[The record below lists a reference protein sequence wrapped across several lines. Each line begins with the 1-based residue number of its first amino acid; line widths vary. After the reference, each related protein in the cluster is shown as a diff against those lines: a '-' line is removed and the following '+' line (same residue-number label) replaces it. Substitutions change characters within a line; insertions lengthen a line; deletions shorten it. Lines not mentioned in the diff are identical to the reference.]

1 MVCFYLTFGIIGFL
15 AIVNTFVV
23 FCSLFVL

>member
-15 AIVNTFVV
+15 AIVTMFVV
-23 FCSLFVL
+23 FCSLFAL

>member
-1 MVCFYLTFGIIGFL
+1 MVCFYLTFGIIGFI
-15 AIVNTFVV
+15 AIFTMFVV